1 VITISAVFL
10 TPLSDRPSECIDDLF
25 DVGLKKLDGIEAKRA
40 VVGQVHLVARVAG
53 VEAVT
58 DEGRLSRHGAAFSE
72 SKSVSERLSRLDEC
86 PGEQAERDGRGEC
99 P

>member
-1 VITISAVFL
+1 MITIGAVFL
-10 TPLSDRPSECIDDLF
+10 TPLSDRQSGCVVDLF

-58 DEGRLSRHGAAFSE
+58 DLGVLH
-72 SKSVSERLSRLDEC
+72 V
-86 PGEQAERDGRGEC
+86 GEMFDAVEEQPADRN
-99 P
+99 